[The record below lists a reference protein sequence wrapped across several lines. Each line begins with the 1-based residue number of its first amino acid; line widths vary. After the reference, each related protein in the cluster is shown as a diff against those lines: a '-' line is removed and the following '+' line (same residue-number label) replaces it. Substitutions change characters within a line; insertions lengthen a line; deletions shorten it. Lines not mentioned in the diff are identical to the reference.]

1 MSNSIRET
9 VAKLKK
15 ISEGHLGAMADR
27 VELDHEVQLARGQL
41 YKIAK
46 YAIKLHEAFKDVNE
60 VQGLDGWV
68 SAKIT
73 EAALAMDDV
82 AHYMEYELSP
92 ANVAN
97 EEKEGGAADLLHAYK
112 INEDEAPAGGEDKKT
127 KKVGSTS
134 KYSDWSK

>member
-1 MSNSIRET
+1 MSDSIRET

-46 YAIKLHEAFKDVNE
+46 YAIKLHEAFKDVSE

-73 EAALAMDDV
+73 EAALAM
-82 AHYMEYELSP
+82 
-92 ANVAN
+92 
-97 EEKEGGAADLLHAYK
+97 K
-112 INEDEAPAGGEDKKT
+112 APPLIFYTNIMYLKRQKKMT
-127 KKVGSTS
+127 LI
-134 KYSDWSK
+134 